1 MVRVR
6 EGRCGAGVIALAAT
20 IIQTGCGTA
29 PRQRL
34 SPGEPQSA
42 AEVARDLREGE
53 ARFEHKRVRAA
64 TCRQTSG
71 GHWRCSVRLS
81 DRTTGTVLAVW
92 YGRERTL
99 GFTLLPR
106 TGVGR

>member
-1 MVRVR
+1 M
-6 EGRCGAGVIALAAT
+6 IALAAT

-64 TCRQTSG
+64 TCRQTSE